1 MTESLRALA
10 GSSVRL
16 AILKFT
22 RTPTSGAITGAIG
35 TAILQSSSATTVTV
49 VGFVGAGLMAFPEA
63 LGVVWGANLGTT
75 LKGWLIALF
84 GFKYDLGTIVLP
96 FIFFGVVLR
105 LFAASKWAVIGYAIA
120 GFALIFVGITTLQ
133 NGMLGLEGVITPE
146 VLPADTWYGRIQLVL
161 LGMLITVITQSSSAG
176 VAAALTALYTG
187 AISFHQAAAMV
198 IGMDV
203 GTTVTALLATIGS
216 STSARRTGL
225 SHVIY
230 NVLTAIGAVMFI
242 SPFVWSWEKIT
253 ASQIVSG
260 AEVAL
265 VAFHTT
271 FNLLGVLIILP
282 FTRQFAVLM
291 ERLIPDKYPIFIRD
305 FNRALLQEPGAALNE
320 IQIVIGRQFLSMLLH
335 LESVLLNLQPGHRM
349 NLREMQSAIDS
360 VHTNI
365 DKIHLANEQ
374 DSSWGKLLELI
385 HSLDHMQRLHERCE
399 EEEYRAVVV
408 RDAPE
413 LVTQRQL
420 FVDALAGMIAAIR
433 EEHWPDVA
441 SKAIDMH
448 ARLNASYSD
457 FRHEVMKH
465 VAHGQLDIHA
475 ANRLLESIRWLRRV
489 SRHLEQIGKHYL
501 QAIGAA
507 VLAKPDQ

>member
-1 MTESLRALA
+1 
-10 GSSVRL
+10 
-16 AILKFT
+16 
-22 RTPTSGAITGAIG
+22 
-35 TAILQSSSATTVTV
+35 
-49 VGFVGAGLMAFPEA
+49 MAFPEA
-63 LGVVWGANLGTT
+63 LGVVWGANIGTT

-105 LFAASKWAVIGYAIA
+105 LFATGKWSLVGYAVA

-133 NGMLGLEGVITPE
+133 TGMVGLEGVITPD

-161 LGMLITVITQSSSAG
+161 LGLLITVITQSSSAG

-187 AISFHQAAAMV
+187 AITFHQAAAMV

-230 NVLTAIGAVMFI
+230 NVLTAIGALMFI
-242 SPFVWSWEKIT
+242 SPFVWSWESIT
-253 ASQIVSG
+253 QTQIVSG

-271 FNLLGVLIILP
+271 FNILGVMIILP
-282 FTRQFAVLM
+282 FTRQFAGMM

-305 FNRALLQEPGAALNE
+305 FNRTLLQEPGAALNE
-320 IQIVIGRQFLSMLLH
+320 IQIIIGRQFLTMLLH
-335 LESVLLNLQPGHRM
+335 LESVVLDLHPGHRI

-365 DKIHLANEQ
+365 DKIHLTDEQ
-374 DSSWGKLLELI
+374 GSRWEKLLELI
-385 HSLDHMQRLHERCE
+385 HTLDHMQRLHERSE
-399 EEEYRAVVV
+399 EEEYRAIVV

-413 LVTQRQL
+413 LAGQRQL
-420 FVDALAGMIAAIR
+420 FVEGLGVMIAAIR
-433 EEHWPDVA
+433 EDRWSVVA
-441 SKAIDMH
+441 STAIDLH
-448 ARLNASYSD
+448 AQLDSTYSD

-465 VAHGQLDIHA
+465 IARGQLDMHE

-489 SRHLEQIGKHYL
+489 SRHLEQIAKHYL
-501 QAIGAA
+501 HAIGAVHA
-507 VLAKPDQ
+507 TV